1 MSSSDYPDDIA
12 QIISKIIDEQLKS
25 FHTNSSEFQ
34 VLLEEQK
41 IDEVF
46 LKSILPIY
54 KALKTLRIDNKI
66 DAEAFN
72 MRIDSLMNIL
82 RLLEELTD
90 GKNN

>member
-1 MSSSDYPDDIA
+1 MSNSDHPDDVA
-12 QIISKIIDEQLKS
+12 KIISKIIDEQLKS

-54 KALKTLRIDNKI
+54 KALKALRIENI
-66 DAEAFN
+66 INTEEFN
-72 MRIDSLMNIL
+72 LRVDSLMNIL

-90 GKNN
+90 KKDN